1 MKALIKL
8 YIFLSFG
15 IIGLISCNKYLTNN
29 PKDTIVSDK
38 YYGTD
43 AELNAAL
50 GGVYS
55 YLAQDG
61 TFSRNLI
68 LELEMGNDEGQFN
81 NRTNFQTYIHHK
93 ARLRSV
99 CPRRIE
105 LML

>member
-1 MKALIKL
+1 MKSKICILLFVVLAG
-8 YIFLSFG
+8 LS
-15 IIGLISCNKYLTNN
+15 SCEKYLTKVPN
-29 PKDTIVSDK
+29 DTIVSYQ

-61 TFSRNLI
+61 TFSRNLV

-81 NRTNFQTYIHHK
+81 NRNNKPGIPSLYD
-93 ARLRSV
+93 
-99 CPRRIE
+99 
-105 LML
+105 